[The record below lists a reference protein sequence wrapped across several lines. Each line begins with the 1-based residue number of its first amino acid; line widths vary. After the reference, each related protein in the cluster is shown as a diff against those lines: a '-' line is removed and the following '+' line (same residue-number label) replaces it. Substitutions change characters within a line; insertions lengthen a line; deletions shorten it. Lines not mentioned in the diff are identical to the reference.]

1 MRKSISLLTII
12 FFAVSAISAQDYIL
26 SPSVVASGGGYAEGD
41 NISISWTLGEL
52 AVTTLTGSD
61 MILTQGF
68 QQPFDIDVGIDK
80 NEVHWGISVY
90 PNPVGDE
97 LQIRFDI
104 ETQGDFFIEIQDI
117 TGRLIRQEQ
126 HRQVNPGDIV
136 RINTTDYIHGVYFLK
151 VMTTDRQQVQVTS
164 LRKL

>member
-1 MRKSISLLTII
+1 MTKSISLFVST
-12 FFAVSAISAQDYIL
+12 FFTVAGINAQISLA
-26 SPSVVASGGGYAEGD
+26 PSVIASGGGYGENG

-52 AVTTLTGSD
+52 AVSTLTGSD
-61 MILTQGF
+61 MMLTQGF

-80 NEVHWGISVY
+80 NEVQWGISVY

-104 ETQGDFFIEIQDI
+104 ETQGDFFIEVQDI
-117 TGRLIRQEQ
+117 TGRVIKQEQ

-136 RINTTDYIHGVYFLK
+136 MINTADYTHGVYFLK
-151 VMTTDRQQVQVTS
+151 VMTTDGQQVQVTS